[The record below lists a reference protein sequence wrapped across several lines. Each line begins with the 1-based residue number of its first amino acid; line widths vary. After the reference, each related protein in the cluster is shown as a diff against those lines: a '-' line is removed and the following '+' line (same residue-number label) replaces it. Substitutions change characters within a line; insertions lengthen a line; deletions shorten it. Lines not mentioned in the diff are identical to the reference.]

1 MISRYAL
8 RRAAGMVASGGVIA
22 YPTEGVFGLGCLPEN
37 LAGIRRIL
45 DMKGRD
51 PKSGFVLVASSV
63 DHLLPYLDASDEKAM
78 GRLLAKAKIP
88 VTWVLAAN
96 ADTPWWIT
104 GGRDTVAVRISQH
117 PVVKA
122 LCEAADSALISTSAN
137 ISGKPPAKTR
147 LAVQRMFGDHVD
159 MITPGETGG
168 LGGPTELRDAATG
181 TVLRAGPR

>member
-1 MISRYAL
+1 M
-8 RRAAGMVASGGVIA
+8 RRAAGTLALGGVIA

-37 LAGIRRIL
+37 LAGIQRIL

-63 DHLLPYLDASDEKAM
+63 DQLLPYLDSSDKKSMNRLLEKA
-78 GRLLAKAKIP
+78 KTP
-88 VTWVLAAN
+88 VTWVLAAS
-96 ADTPWWIT
+96 ADAPWWVT
-104 GGRDTVAVRISQH
+104 GGRDTVAVRISRH

-147 LAVQRMFGDHVD
+147 LAVQRMFGDHLD
-159 MITPGETGG
+159 MIAPGETGG

-181 TVLRAGPR
+181 KVLRTGPR